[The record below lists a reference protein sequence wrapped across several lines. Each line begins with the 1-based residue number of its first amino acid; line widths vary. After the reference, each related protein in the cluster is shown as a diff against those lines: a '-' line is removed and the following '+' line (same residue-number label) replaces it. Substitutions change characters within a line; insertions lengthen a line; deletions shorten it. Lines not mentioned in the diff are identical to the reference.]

1 MKPWLKIAVPALG
14 VLLLL
19 GLAGSWMKG
28 RAPAS
33 ASAPAAASAAG
44 GKAAVALALAE
55 IDLARVQRLRFA
67 QTLELSGSLKAR
79 ESVVIKAKVAGELQ
93 RLDVREGD
101 TVRAGQAL
109 GQIDPVEVELRL
121 RQAQENAAA
130 AKSQLDIAQRNLDN
144 NRALVAQGF
153 ISSTAMETASASA
166 AGARATLQ
174 AAEAAVGLARKARAD
189 AQLVSPI
196 GGQVAQRLAQP
207 GERLALDAR
216 VLEIVNLSQLEL
228 EAAVAPELS
237 VGLKPGAAAQ
247 LQVEGLAEPVPATVA
262 RINPATQS
270 GSRSVMVYLRLDGR
284 PGLRQGMFARGRI
297 LLDEREALVA
307 PASSLRQDKAKP
319 YVLQIVDGRVK
330 AQTVELGASGEALIQ
345 GRSVAVQELRSGVA
359 DGALL
364 LSLSAGQV
372 PEGTAVSLAA
382 APAVPAVPAVAAV
395 PAVPAAA
402 SSAASR

>member
-1 MKPWLKIAVPALG
+1 MKPWLKIAVPVLG
-14 VLLLL
+14 VLVLL

-28 RAPAS
+28 RGSAGSSTS
-33 ASAPAAASAAG
+33 ASAPAAAS
-44 GKAAVALALAE
+44 KAPVSLALAE
-55 IDLARVQRLRFA
+55 IDVARVQRLRFA

-101 TVRAGQAL
+101 SVRAGQAL
-109 GQIDPVEVELRL
+109 GQIDPVEVDLRL

-196 GGQVAQRLAQP
+196 AGQVAQRLAQP
-207 GERLALDAR
+207 GERLPLDAR

-270 GSRSVMVYLRLDGR
+270 GSRSVMVYLRLEGR

-307 PASSLRQDKAKP
+307 PASSLRLDKAKP
-319 YVLQIVDGRVK
+319 YVLQIADGRVK

-359 DGALL
+359 DGAQL

-382 APAVPAVPAVAAV
+382 APAVPVVA
-395 PAVPAAA
+395 AAA

>member
-1 MKPWLKIAVPALG
+1 MKPWLKIAVPVLG
-14 VLLLL
+14 VLVLL

-28 RAPAS
+28 RGSAGSSAS
-33 ASAPAAASAAG
+33 ASAPAAAS
-44 GKAAVALALAE
+44 KAPVALALAE

-101 TVRAGQAL
+101 SVRAGQAL
-109 GQIDPVEVELRL
+109 GQIDPVEVDLRL

-130 AKSQLDIAQRNLDN
+130 AKSQLDIAQRSLDN

-196 GGQVAQRLAQP
+196 AGQVAQRLAQP
-207 GERLALDAR
+207 GERLPLDAR

-270 GSRSVMVYLRLDGR
+270 GSRSVMVYLRLEGR

-307 PASSLRQDKAKP
+307 PASSLRLDKAKP
-319 YVLQIVDGRVK
+319 YVLQIADGRVK

-382 APAVPAVPAVAAV
+382 APAVPVVA
-395 PAVPAAA
+395 AVPAAA

>member
-1 MKPWLKIAVPALG
+1 MKLWLKIAVPVLG
-14 VLLLL
+14 VLVLL

-28 RAPAS
+28 RGSAGSSAS
-33 ASAPAAASAAG
+33 ASAPAAAS
-44 GKAAVALALAE
+44 KAPVSLALAE

-101 TVRAGQAL
+101 SVRAGQAL
-109 GQIDPVEVELRL
+109 GQIDPVEVDLRL

-196 GGQVAQRLAQP
+196 AGQVAQRLAQP
-207 GERLALDAR
+207 GERLPLDAR

-270 GSRSVMVYLRLDGR
+270 GSRSVMVYLRLEGR

-307 PASSLRQDKAKP
+307 PASSLRLDKAKP
-319 YVLQIVDGRVK
+319 YVLQIADGRVK

-345 GRSVAVQELRSGVA
+345 GRGVAVQELRSGVA

-382 APAVPAVPAVAAV
+382 APAVPALPAV
-395 PAVPAAA
+395 A

>member
-1 MKPWLKIAVPALG
+1 MKPWLKIAVPVLG
-14 VLLLL
+14 VLVLL

-28 RAPAS
+28 RGSAGAAAS
-33 ASAPAAASAAG
+33 ASAPAAAS
-44 GKAAVALALAE
+44 KAPVALALAE

-101 TVRAGQAL
+101 SVRAGQAL
-109 GQIDPVEVELRL
+109 GQIDPVEVDLRL

-153 ISSTAMETASASA
+153 ISSTAMETASAGA

-196 GGQVAQRLAQP
+196 AGQVAQRLAQP
-207 GERLALDAR
+207 GERLPLDAR

-270 GSRSVMVYLRLDGR
+270 GSRSVMVYLRLEGR

-307 PASSLRQDKAKP
+307 PASSLRLDKAKP
-319 YVLQIVDGRVK
+319 YVLQIADGRVK

-345 GRSVAVQELRSGVA
+345 GRGVAVQELRSGVA
-359 DGALL
+359 DGAQL

-382 APAVPAVPAVAAV
+382 
-395 PAVPAAA
+395 VPAAA

>member
-1 MKPWLKIAVPALG
+1 MKPWLKIAVPVLG
-14 VLLLL
+14 VLVLL
-19 GLAGSWMKG
+19 GLAGFWMKG
-28 RAPAS
+28 RGSAGSSAS
-33 ASAPAAASAAG
+33 ASAPAAAS
-44 GKAAVALALAE
+44 KAPVALALAE

-101 TVRAGQAL
+101 SVRAGQAL
-109 GQIDPVEVELRL
+109 GQIDPVEVDLRL

-196 GGQVAQRLAQP
+196 AGQVAQRLAQP
-207 GERLALDAR
+207 GERLPLDAR

-270 GSRSVMVYLRLDGR
+270 GSRSVMVYLRLEGR

-307 PASSLRQDKAKP
+307 PASSLRLDKAKP
-319 YVLQIVDGRVK
+319 YVLQIADGRVK

-345 GRSVAVQELRSGVA
+345 GRGVAVQELRSGVA

-382 APAVPAVPAVAAV
+382 APAVPALPAV
-395 PAVPAAA
+395 A

>member
-1 MKPWLKIAVPALG
+1 MKPWLKIALPVLGLIVLVFAGVKWSQGRQSSAPGSVAANAKAPPALTLSELD
-14 VLLLL
+14 VLQ
-19 GLAGSWMKG
+19 
-28 RAPAS
+28 
-33 ASAPAAASAAG
+33 
-44 GKAAVALALAE
+44 
-55 IDLARVQRLRFA
+55 VQRQRFS

-79 ESVVIKAKVAGELQ
+79 ESVLIKAKVAGELL

-101 TVRAGQAL
+101 TVRAGQTL
-109 GQIDPVEVELRL
+109 GQIDPAEVDLRL

-153 ISSTAMETASASA
+153 ISSTAMETATASA
-166 AGARATLQ
+166 AGARASLQ
-174 AAEAAVGLARKARAD
+174 AAEAAVGLARKAKSD
-189 AQLVSPI
+189 AQLIAPI
-196 GGQVAQRLAQP
+196 AGQVAQRLAQP
-207 GERLALDAR
+207 GERLALDGR

-247 LQVEGLAEPVPATVA
+247 LQIEGLAEPVPATVA

-270 GSRSVMVYLRLDGR
+270 GSRAVMVYLRLDGR

-297 LLDEREALVA
+297 LLDEREGLVA
-307 PASSLRQDKAKP
+307 PVSSLRLDKAKP
-319 YVLQIVDGRVK
+319 YVLQVIEGRVK
-330 AQTVELGASGEALIQ
+330 AQTVELGRSGEALMQ

-359 DGALL
+359 EGAWL

-372 PEGTAVSLAA
+372 PEGTAVSRASA
-382 APAVPAVPAVAAV
+382 SAP
-395 PAVPAAA
+395 
-402 SSAASR
+402 AASR

>member
-1 MKPWLKIAVPALG
+1 MKPWLKIAVPVLG
-14 VLLLL
+14 VLVLL

-28 RAPAS
+28 RGSAGAAAS
-33 ASAPAAASAAG
+33 ASAPAAAS
-44 GKAAVALALAE
+44 KAPVALALAE
-55 IDLARVQRLRFA
+55 IDVARVQRLRFA

-101 TVRAGQAL
+101 SVRAGQAL
-109 GQIDPVEVELRL
+109 GQIDPVEVDLRL

-196 GGQVAQRLAQP
+196 AGQVAQRLAQP
-207 GERLALDAR
+207 GERLPLDAR

-270 GSRSVMVYLRLDGR
+270 GSRSVLVYLRLEGR

-307 PASSLRQDKAKP
+307 QASSLRLDKAKP
-319 YVLQIVDGRVK
+319 YVLQIADGRVK
-330 AQTVELGASGEALIQ
+330 AQAVELGASGEALIQ

-382 APAVPAVPAVAAV
+382 APAVPVVAAV
-395 PAVPAAA
+395 PAVA

>member
-1 MKPWLKIAVPALG
+1 
-14 VLLLL
+14 
-19 GLAGSWMKG
+19 MKG
-28 RAPAS
+28 RGSAGAAAS
-33 ASAPAAASAAG
+33 ASAPAAAS
-44 GKAAVALALAE
+44 KAPVALALAE

-101 TVRAGQAL
+101 SVRAGQAL
-109 GQIDPVEVELRL
+109 GQIDPVEVDLRL

-153 ISSTAMETASASA
+153 ISSTAMETASAGA

-196 GGQVAQRLAQP
+196 AGQVAQRLAQP
-207 GERLALDAR
+207 GERLPLDAR

-270 GSRSVMVYLRLDGR
+270 GSRSVMVYLRLEGR

-307 PASSLRQDKAKP
+307 PASSLRLDKAKP
-319 YVLQIVDGRVK
+319 YVLQIADGRVK

-345 GRSVAVQELRSGVA
+345 GRGVAVQELRSGVA

-382 APAVPAVPAVAAV
+382 APAVPAVPVV
-395 PAVPAAA
+395 A

>member
-1 MKPWLKIAVPALG
+1 MKPWLKIAVPVLG
-14 VLLLL
+14 VLVLL

-28 RAPAS
+28 RGSAGAAAS
-33 ASAPAAASAAG
+33 ASAPAAAS
-44 GKAAVALALAE
+44 KAPVALALAE

-101 TVRAGQAL
+101 SVRAGQAL
-109 GQIDPVEVELRL
+109 GQIDPVEVDLRL

-153 ISSTAMETASASA
+153 ISSTAMETASAGA

-196 GGQVAQRLAQP
+196 AGQVAQRLAQP
-207 GERLALDAR
+207 GERLPLDAR

-270 GSRSVMVYLRLDGR
+270 GSRSVLVYLRLEGR

-307 PASSLRQDKAKP
+307 PASSLRLDKAKP
-319 YVLQIVDGRVK
+319 YVLQIADGRVK
-330 AQTVELGASGEALIQ
+330 AQAVELGASGEALIQ

-382 APAVPAVPAVAAV
+382 APAVPVVAAV
-395 PAVPAAA
+395 PAVA

>member
-1 MKPWLKIAVPALG
+1 MKPWLKIAVPVLG
-14 VLLLL
+14 VLVLL

-28 RAPAS
+28 RGPAGSSTS
-33 ASAPAAASAAG
+33 ASAPAAAS
-44 GKAAVALALAE
+44 KAPVALALAE
-55 IDLARVQRLRFA
+55 IDVARVQRLRFA

-101 TVRAGQAL
+101 SVRAGQAL
-109 GQIDPVEVELRL
+109 GQIDPVEVDLRL

-196 GGQVAQRLAQP
+196 AGQVAQRLAQP
-207 GERLALDAR
+207 GERLPLDAR

-270 GSRSVMVYLRLDGR
+270 GSRSVMVYLRLEGR
-284 PGLRQGMFARGRI
+284 SGLRQGMFARGRI

-307 PASSLRQDKAKP
+307 PASSLRLDNAKP
-319 YVLQIVDGRVK
+319 YVLQIADGRVK
-330 AQTVELGASGEALIQ
+330 AQTVELGASGEAQIQ

-382 APAVPAVPAVAAV
+382 APAVPVVA
-395 PAVPAAA
+395 AAA

>member
-28 RAPAS
+28 RAPAA
-33 ASAPAAASAAG
+33 ASAPSAAG
-44 GKAAVALALAE
+44 AGSKAAVALALAE

-153 ISSTAMETASASA
+153 ISSTAMETATASA

-174 AAEAAVGLARKARAD
+174 AAEAAVGLARKARTD

-196 GGQVAQRLAQP
+196 AGQVAQRLAQP
-207 GERLALDAR
+207 GERLALDGR

-307 PASSLRQDKAKP
+307 PASSLRLDKAKP

-382 APAVPAVPAVAAV
+382 APAVPAVPA
-395 PAVPAAA
+395 AA

>member
-1 MKPWLKIAVPALG
+1 MKPWLKIAVPVLG
-14 VLLLL
+14 VLVLL

-28 RAPAS
+28 RGPAGSSTS
-33 ASAPAAASAAG
+33 ASAPAAAS
-44 GKAAVALALAE
+44 KAPVSLALAE
-55 IDLARVQRLRFA
+55 IDVARVQRLRFA

-101 TVRAGQAL
+101 SVRAGQAL
-109 GQIDPVEVELRL
+109 GQIDPVEVDLRL

-196 GGQVAQRLAQP
+196 AGQVAQRLAQP
-207 GERLALDAR
+207 GERLPLDAR

-270 GSRSVMVYLRLDGR
+270 GSRSVMVYLRLEGR

-307 PASSLRQDKAKP
+307 PASSLRLDKAKP
-319 YVLQIVDGRVK
+319 YVLQIADGRVK

-345 GRSVAVQELRSGVA
+345 GRGVAVQELRSGVA

-382 APAVPAVPAVAAV
+382 APAVPALPAV
-395 PAVPAAA
+395 A

>member
-1 MKPWLKIAVPALG
+1 MKPWLKIAVPVLG
-14 VLLLL
+14 LVVLLAV
-19 GLAGSWMKG
+19 GSKWMQSRQAG
-28 RAPAS
+28 
-33 ASAPAAASAAG
+33 AAASAAG
-44 GKAAVALALAE
+44 AAAAKTPPALMLTE
-55 IDLARVQRLRFA
+55 MDLLQVQKQRFA

-79 ESVVIKAKVAGELQ
+79 ESVLIKAKVAGELL

-109 GQIDPVEVELRL
+109 GQIDPVEVDLRL

-153 ISSTAMETASASA
+153 ISSTAMETATASA
-166 AGARATLQ
+166 AGARASLQ
-174 AAEAAVGLARKARAD
+174 AAEAAVGLARKAKAD
-189 AQLVSPI
+189 AQLISPI
-196 GGQVAQRLAQP
+196 AGQVAQRLAQP
-207 GERLALDAR
+207 GERLALDGR

-237 VGLKPGAAAQ
+237 VGLKPGALAQ
-247 LQVEGLAEPVPATVA
+247 LQIEGLAEPVPATVA

-297 LLDEREALVA
+297 LLEEREALVA
-307 PASSLRQDKAKP
+307 PASSLRLDKAKP
-319 YVLQIVDGRVK
+319 YVLQVVDGRVK
-330 AQTVELGASGEALIQ
+330 AQTVELGPAGESLVG

-359 DGALL
+359 SGALL
-364 LSLSAGQV
+364 LALSAGQV
-372 PEGTAVSLAA
+372 PEGTVVSRAPASAAVSAS
-382 APAVPAVPAVAAV
+382 
-395 PAVPAAA
+395 AAA
-402 SSAASR
+402 SR

>member
-1 MKPWLKIAVPALG
+1 MKPWLKIAVPVLG
-14 VLLLL
+14 GLLLL
-19 GLAGSWMKG
+19 GLGQAWMKG
-28 RAPAS
+28 RSAANPA
-33 ASAPAAASAAG
+33 APAAAS
-44 GKAAVALALAE
+44 KTPVALSLAE
-55 IDLARVQRLRFA
+55 IDLARAQRLRFA

-101 TVRAGQAL
+101 SVRAGQAL

-153 ISSTAMETASASA
+153 ISSTAMETATASA

-189 AQLVSPI
+189 AQLISPI
-196 GGQVAQRLAQP
+196 AGQVAQRLAQP

-270 GSRSVMVYLRLDGR
+270 GSRAVMVYLRLDGR
-284 PGLRQGMFARGRI
+284 QGLRQGMFARGRI

-307 PASSLRQDKAKP
+307 PASSLRLDKAKP
-319 YVLQIVDGRVK
+319 YVLQIADGRVK

-345 GRSVAVQELRSGVA
+345 GRSVSVQELRSGVA

-382 APAVPAVPAVAAV
+382 APAVPVVA
-395 PAVPAAA
+395 AAA

>member
-1 MKPWLKIAVPALG
+1 MKPWLKIAVPVLG
-14 VLLLL
+14 VLVLL

-28 RAPAS
+28 RGPAGSSTS
-33 ASAPAAASAAG
+33 ASAPAAAS
-44 GKAAVALALAE
+44 KAPVSLALAE
-55 IDLARVQRLRFA
+55 IDVARVQRLRFA

-101 TVRAGQAL
+101 SVRAGQAL
-109 GQIDPVEVELRL
+109 GQIDPVEVDLRL

-153 ISSTAMETASASA
+153 ISATAMETASASA

-196 GGQVAQRLAQP
+196 AGQVAQRLAQP
-207 GERLALDAR
+207 GERLPLDAR

-247 LQVEGLAEPVPATVA
+247 LQVDGLAEPVPATVA

-270 GSRSVMVYLRLDGR
+270 GSRSVMVYLRLEGR

-307 PASSLRQDKAKP
+307 PASSLRLDKAKP
-319 YVLQIVDGRVK
+319 YVLQIADGRVK

-345 GRSVAVQELRSGVA
+345 GRGVAVQELRSGVA
-359 DGALL
+359 DGAVL

-382 APAVPAVPAVAAV
+382 APAVPVVA
-395 PAVPAAA
+395 AAA

>member
-1 MKPWLKIAVPALG
+1 MKPWLKIAVPVLG
-14 VLLLL
+14 VLVLL

-28 RAPAS
+28 RGSAGAAAS
-33 ASAPAAASAAG
+33 ASAPAAAS
-44 GKAAVALALAE
+44 KAPVALALAE
-55 IDLARVQRLRFA
+55 IDVARVQRLRFA

-109 GQIDPVEVELRL
+109 GQIDPVEVDLRL

-196 GGQVAQRLAQP
+196 AGQVAQRLAQP
-207 GERLALDAR
+207 GERLPLDAR

-270 GSRSVMVYLRLDGR
+270 GSRSVMVYLRLEGR

-307 PASSLRQDKAKP
+307 PASSLRLDKAKP
-319 YVLQIVDGRVK
+319 YVLQIADGRVK

-382 APAVPAVPAVAAV
+382 APAVPAVPAVA
-395 PAVPAAA
+395 

>member
-1 MKPWLKIAVPALG
+1 MKPWLKIAVPVLG
-14 VLLLL
+14 VLVLL

-28 RAPAS
+28 RGSAGAAAS
-33 ASAPAAASAAG
+33 ASAPAAAS
-44 GKAAVALALAE
+44 KAPVSLALAE
-55 IDLARVQRLRFA
+55 IDVARVQRLRFA

-101 TVRAGQAL
+101 SVRAGQAL
-109 GQIDPVEVELRL
+109 GQIDPVEVDLRL

-196 GGQVAQRLAQP
+196 AGQVAQRLAQP
-207 GERLALDAR
+207 GERLPLDAR

-270 GSRSVMVYLRLDGR
+270 GSRSVMVYLRLEGR

-307 PASSLRQDKAKP
+307 PASSLRLDKAKP
-319 YVLQIVDGRVK
+319 YVLQIADGRVK

-345 GRSVAVQELRSGVA
+345 GRGVAVQELRSGVA

-382 APAVPAVPAVAAV
+382 APAVPALPAV
-395 PAVPAAA
+395 A

>member
-1 MKPWLKIAVPALG
+1 MKPWLKIAVPVLG
-14 VLLLL
+14 VLVLL

-28 RAPAS
+28 RGSAGAAAS
-33 ASAPAAASAAG
+33 ASAPAAAS
-44 GKAAVALALAE
+44 KAPVALALAE

-93 RLDVREGD
+93 RLEVREGD
-101 TVRAGQAL
+101 SVRAGQAL
-109 GQIDPVEVELRL
+109 GQIDPVEVDLRL

-196 GGQVAQRLAQP
+196 AGQVAQRLAQP
-207 GERLALDAR
+207 GERLPLDAR

-270 GSRSVMVYLRLDGR
+270 GSRSVMVYLRLEGR

-307 PASSLRQDKAKP
+307 PASSLRLDKAKP
-319 YVLQIVDGRVK
+319 YVLQIADGRVK

-345 GRSVAVQELRSGVA
+345 GRGVAVQELRSGVA

-372 PEGTAVSLAA
+372 PEGTAVRLAA
-382 APAVPAVPAVAAV
+382 APAVPVVAAV
-395 PAVPAAA
+395 PAVA